1 MDREGRDWEVMPMPM
16 PMPPERG
23 SVRLQSNPMNMFFLL
38 SECFLCVVEKVF

>member
-23 SVRLQSNPMNMFFLL
+23 SVRSQSNPMFFLL